1 LLLSFS
7 SYRSEKLSQEK
18 LENEKEK
25 HSLKKLITVLVTS
38 LIFQLAAV
46 IEVEKSPIIL
56 GEKITIHSEILAED
70 RTFLINLP
78 SNYEDSEEN
87 YPVLFLIQG
96 SETLFHKETGTI
108 RYLNEW
114 RDKNPPM
121 IVVNILFTNY
131 LRDIFPVKVP
141 RIPDTGGSDYFIS
154 FISDELIPYLEENYR
169 ISDYR
174 ILHGQSNTGMFAI
187 YTLLANPE
195 LFDVC
200 IAASPAVGQGDN
212 FMFGITDSLLAVNQF
227 KDNTLYITHA
237 LDDPLTSIVN
247 EALPGFLEI
256 LKNKA
261 PEGLDW
267 YYQQYPT
274 GGHCPP
280 ITMEDAIYYIFQDW
294 AIPQET
300 IDSGPVGINKYC
312 DILEN
317 KYGII
322 PNLASLFNETAMNLM
337 RSENYE
343 KAYEFFSYLLKY
355 SPEELLYVYQIG
367 KIAAV
372 TGTHIDEGIE
382 NLRIYIS
389 QENSDINPSKSAAC
403 WRLGMIYETMEEIAK
418 AKSVYQE
425 GLLLDKTDPYCQA
438 ALDKLETQE

>member
-1 LLLSFS
+1 V
-7 SYRSEKLSQEK
+7 
-18 LENEKEK
+18 
-25 HSLKKLITVLVTS
+25 KKLISILITLLV
-38 LIFQLAAV
+38 FQLAAV
-46 IEVEKSPIIL
+46 MEVEKSPIIL
-56 GEKITIHSEILAED
+56 GQKITIHSEILDED

-78 SNYEDSEEN
+78 SNYEESEGN
-87 YPVLFLIQG
+87 YPVLFQIQG

-141 RIPDTGGSDYFIS
+141 RIPDTGGSDNFIS

-174 ILHGQSNTGMFAI
+174 IIFGQSNTGMFSI
-187 YTLLANPE
+187 YALLSNPE

-200 IAASPAVGQGDN
+200 IASSPAVGQGDN
-212 FMFGITDSLLAVNQF
+212 FMYGITDSLLSVNKF
-227 KDNTLYITHA
+227 KDKTLYITHA

-247 EALPGFLEI
+247 DALPGFLEI
-256 LKNKA
+256 LENKA
-261 PEGLDW
+261 PTGLDW
-267 YYQQYPT
+267 YYQEYPT

-280 ITMEDAIYYIFQDW
+280 ITMEDAIYYIFKDW
-294 AIPQET
+294 TIPQET
-300 IDSGPVGINKYC
+300 IDSGPVAINKYC
-312 DILEN
+312 DVLEN

-322 PNLASLFNETAMNLM
+322 PNLRSLFHDTALNLM
-337 RSENYE
+337 RNENYE
-343 KAYEFFSYLLKY
+343 KAYEFFSYLREDF
-355 SPEELLYVYQIG
+355 PEELLYAYQIG

-372 TGTHIDEGIE
+372 TGTHKDEGIE

-389 QENSDINPSKSAAC
+389 EENDDITLSKSAAC
-403 WRLGMIYETMEEIAK
+403 WRLGMIYETMEDLEK
-418 AKSVYQE
+418 AKSTYLE
-425 GLLLDKTDPYCQA
+425 GLLLDENDPYCKA